1 MIGTMD
7 IKWDLCE
14 LEYDKCLLKTTSE
27 PDITTDTYC
36 QKKKS
41 KLQCF
46 VIMICLAI
54 KE

>member
-27 PDITTDTYC
+27 PDITTDIYC

-46 VIMICLAI
+46 VIMICVAI